1 MVDLRGRS
9 VLVVEDESLVAMM
22 TEEILSDFGCDVT
35 VAMRCREGVSLARQG
50 DFDVAVLDVNLG
62 GGDTSHPI
70 AQELAARGKPFL
82 FATGYGKAGIQ
93 PEFADRCVIQKP
105 YPAHVLLEAIG
116 YLLTNAGH

>member
-9 VLVVEDESLVAMM
+9 VLVVEDESMVAMM
-22 TEEILSDFGCDVT
+22 TEDLLSDVGCDVT
-35 VAMRCREGVSLARQG
+35 VAMRCSDGLSLARHG
-50 DFDVAVLDVNLG
+50 SFDVAVLDVNLG

-82 FATGYGKAGIQ
+82 FATGYGRAGIQ

-116 YLLTNAGH
+116 HLLTDARH